1 MERIFDE
8 NEKLKRAEEL
18 YFRRNNKEMISS
30 KNVHVKPNKVKGKFL
45 FHILLMFN
53 IALFVFVIQ
62 NKDYV
67 FSKEFI
73 VNVESYTSRVI
84 DEIKQKLYIEEINE
98 NNSATNNTYNESIV
112 SNDGLEDVI
121 INQPTESSLSL
132 MEDDVKNLKL
142 IYKFT
147 NPIAGVVSS
156 EFGSR
161 ESKYQNVKG
170 YHTGIDIAA
179 ETGTPI
185 VASMEGIVEEVSSQ
199 GDYGKHIK
207 IRCNNV
213 ITLYAHCSEIFVKKG
228 QIVGLGQ
235 KIAAVGNTGNSTGPH
250 LHFEIRIDDRFVDP
264 GKVIKF

>member
-30 KNVHVKPNKVKGKFL
+30 KNVQVKQNKVKGKFL

-112 SNDGLEDVI
+112 SNEGLEEVI

-132 MEDDVKNLKL
+132 MEDDVKN
-142 IYKFT
+142 
-147 NPIAGVVSS
+147 
-156 EFGSR
+156 
-161 ESKYQNVKG
+161 
-170 YHTGIDIAA
+170 
-179 ETGTPI
+179 
-185 VASMEGIVEEVSSQ
+185 
-199 GDYGKHIK
+199 
-207 IRCNNV
+207 
-213 ITLYAHCSEIFVKKG
+213 
-228 QIVGLGQ
+228 
-235 KIAAVGNTGNSTGPH
+235 
-250 LHFEIRIDDRFVDP
+250 
-264 GKVIKF
+264 

>member
-30 KNVHVKPNKVKGKFL
+30 KNVHVKQNKVKGKFL

-185 VASMEGIVEEVSSQ
+185 VASMEGIVEEVFWKV
-199 GDYGKHIK
+199 D
-207 IRCNNV
+207 
-213 ITLYAHCSEIFVKKG
+213 EE
-228 QIVGLGQ
+228 LG
-235 KIAAVGNTGNSTGPH
+235 
-250 LHFEIRIDDRFVDP
+250 E
-264 GKVIKF
+264 

>member
-30 KNVHVKPNKVKGKFL
+30 KNVHVKQNKVKGKFL

-112 SNDGLEDVI
+112 SNDGLEEVI
-121 INQPTESSLSL
+121 INQPTESS
-132 MEDDVKNLKL
+132 
-142 IYKFT
+142 
-147 NPIAGVVSS
+147 
-156 EFGSR
+156 
-161 ESKYQNVKG
+161 
-170 YHTGIDIAA
+170 
-179 ETGTPI
+179 
-185 VASMEGIVEEVSSQ
+185 
-199 GDYGKHIK
+199 
-207 IRCNNV
+207 
-213 ITLYAHCSEIFVKKG
+213 
-228 QIVGLGQ
+228 
-235 KIAAVGNTGNSTGPH
+235 
-250 LHFEIRIDDRFVDP
+250 
-264 GKVIKF
+264 